1 MFGFPSIQK
10 LIVLI
15 AIVAAVWYGFKWLSR
30 LQAARDAETK
40 AEGRR
45 TAKRRAPGR
54 RSAAADDAEDMVQC
68 PVCRAYVQARGASS
82 CGRSDCPY

>member
-15 AIVAAVWYGFKWLSR
+15 AIVAAVWYGFKWVSR

-40 AEGRR
+40 AKGAG
-45 TAKRRAPGR
+45 TARRRAPGR
-54 RSAAADDAEDMVQC
+54 PAATVDDAEDMVQC